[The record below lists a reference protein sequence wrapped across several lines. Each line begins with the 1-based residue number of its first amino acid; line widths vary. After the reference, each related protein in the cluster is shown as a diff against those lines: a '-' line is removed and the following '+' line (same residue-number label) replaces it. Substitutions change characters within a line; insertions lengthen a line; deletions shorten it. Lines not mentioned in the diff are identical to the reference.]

1 MERDR
6 TPIRNRWVLTT
17 IWENVRSYG
26 YGISKTGSGSVR
38 CSHFRYLS
46 NCSTY
51 VLSGLIPFIGL
62 FLGLGSL
69 LVAAGFVGYVSGR
82 WALSVGGFLFLF
94 LSTVPPPFIGGCLGC
109 AYDIPENYVYWQHI
123 RVDFTF
129 SSPLGLG
136 PATRMTAE
144 PAGCI
149 CGCPY
154 YYLPLIPV
162 FGGYGLLLLAVLD
175 IDLRSLARYAK

>member
-1 MERDR
+1 MDVVSRKQVVGVYA
-6 TPIRNRWVLTT
+6 VLTF
-17 IWENVRSYG
+17 
-26 YGISKTGSGSVR
+26 GICLTV
-38 CSHFRYLS
+38 L
-46 NCSTY
+46 TY

-82 WALSVGGFLFLF
+82 WALSVGGFLLLF

-109 AYDIPENYVYWQHI
+109 VCDIPENYVYWQHV
-123 RVDFTF
+123 RADFTF

-136 PATRMTAE
+136 PATRVTAE

-154 YYLPLIPV
+154 YYLPLIPL

-175 IDLRSLARYAK
+175 INLRSLVRYAK